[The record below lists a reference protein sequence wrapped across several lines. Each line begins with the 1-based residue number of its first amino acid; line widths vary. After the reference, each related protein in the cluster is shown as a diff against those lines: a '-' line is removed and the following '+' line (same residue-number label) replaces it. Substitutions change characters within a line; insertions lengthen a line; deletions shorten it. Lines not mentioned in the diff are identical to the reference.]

1 MRRLL
6 FLGSLVML
14 LAGMTASV
22 SAADSIATSDLP
34 RTGRVLIVAGG
45 DITVPQGEQADL
57 LIVAAGDASVS
68 GTVNAL
74 VMIDG
79 TATLTGATVGTVV
92 VVSGTVDVG
101 PGTVVLNDVAEARGT
116 VVSSGGEI
124 MGSTRELATGIAVF
138 GVFAG
143 IVALIVWVGVGVS
156 ALVAA
161 LVLSSLAGQQLRKA
175 AWLVGHE
182 PVPSILLGLASIV
195 VIPLVAVLA
204 MVTVIGIPT
213 GLGILLVMWP
223 ALAFLGYLV
232 GAIWIGEWLL
242 SRRAGHVPAERPHMA
257 AVVGLVVAFVLGLIP
272 LLSAII
278 SIVGTGAVI
287 LAVWLTWRGR
297 RPAGVP
303 AQ

>member
-1 MRRLL
+1 
-6 FLGSLVML
+6 ML
-14 LAGMTASV
+14 LAGLTASV
-22 SAADSIATSDLP
+22 SAADSIATTDLP

-57 LIVAAGDASVS
+57 LLVAAGDASVS

-143 IVALIVWVGVGVS
+143 IVAIIVWVGVGVA
-156 ALVAA
+156 ALIAA

-175 AWLVGHE
+175 AWLIGHE
-182 PVPSILLGLASIV
+182 PVPSILLGLLSIV

-242 SRRAGHVPAERPHMA
+242 SRRAGYVPAERPHLA

-303 AQ
+303 A

>member
-6 FLGSLVML
+6 FLGSLLML
-14 LAGMTASV
+14 LAGLTASV
-22 SAADSIATSDLP
+22 SAADSMATTDLP

-57 LIVAAGDASVS
+57 LLVAAGDASVS

-143 IVALIVWVGVGVS
+143 IVAIIVWVGVGVA
-156 ALVAA
+156 ALIAA

-175 AWLVGHE
+175 AWLIGHE
-182 PVPSILLGLASIV
+182 PVPSILLGLLSIV

-242 SRRAGHVPAERPHMA
+242 SRRAGYVPAERPHLA

-303 AQ
+303 A

>member
-143 IVALIVWVGVGVS
+143 IVAIIVWVGVGVS

-161 LVLSSLAGQQLRKA
+161 LVLASLAGQQIRKA
-175 AWLVGHE
+175 TWLIGHE

-242 SRRAGHVPAERPHMA
+242 SRRAGYVPAERPHMA

>member
-242 SRRAGHVPAERPHMA
+242 SRRAGYVPAERPHMA
-257 AVVGLVVAFVLGLIP
+257 AVVGLIVAFVLGLIP
-272 LLSAII
+272 LLSAIT

-287 LAVWLTWRGR
+287 LALWLTWRGR
-297 RPAGVP
+297 RPAGAP
-303 AQ
+303 IQ

>member
-1 MRRLL
+1 MRRFL
-6 FLGSLVML
+6 FLVSVVML
-14 LAGMTASV
+14 LAGMTATV
-22 SAADSIATSDLP
+22 SAADSTATTDLP

-57 LIVAAGDASVS
+57 VVVAAGDASIS

-74 VMIDG
+74 VMVDG
-79 TATLTGATVGTVV
+79 TATLTGATVGTVML
-92 VVSGTVDVG
+92 VSGTVDVG
-101 PGTVVLNDVAEARGT
+101 PGTVVLHDVTEARGT

-124 MGSTRELATGIAVF
+124 MGATRELATGIAVF

-143 IVALIVWVGVGVS
+143 IVAIIVWIGF
-156 ALVAA
+156 ALAALIAA
-161 LVLSSLAGQQLRKA
+161 LVLASLAGQQLRKA

-182 PVPSILLGLASIV
+182 PVPSILLGLLSIV

-213 GLGILLVMWP
+213 GLGILLVVWP
-223 ALAFLGYLV
+223 ALAFFGYLV

-242 SRRAGHVPAERPHMA
+242 SRRAGYVPAERPHLA
-257 AVVGLVVAFVLGLIP
+257 AVVGLIVAFVLGLIP
-272 LLSAII
+272 LLSAVI

-303 AQ
+303 A

>member
-257 AVVGLVVAFVLGLIP
+257 AVVGLIVAFVLGLIP

-287 LAVWLTWRGR
+287 LALWLTWRGR
-297 RPAGVP
+297 RPAGAP
-303 AQ
+303 IQ